1 MFSILARLEIVKVVP
16 LSQKVQRSS
25 KVWVQNSRRKNF
37 ANIVNGAASMQSKQE
52 QTLNKK
58 SARLKSGMG
67 SRLSSFRPIKMAER
81 AGVTVEET

>member
-1 MFSILARLEIVKVVP
+1 LLRLEIVKAVP
-16 LSQKVQRSS
+16 LLQKVQRNS
-25 KVWVQNSRRKNF
+25 KVWVQDSRRKIF
-37 ANIVNGAASMQSKQE
+37 GNIVNGAASMQSKQE

-67 SRLSSFRPIKMAER
+67 PRFSSFRPFKMIEG